1 VRLPTWDELSRD
13 EEQLEV
19 LEAPLDEPLFVVG
32 PPGSGK
38 TSLAVW
44 RGDALSELH
53 GEIPV
58 VTYNRM
64 LRRSLQLVADAD
76 QINVRSTTMQ
86 SFVGKDYWQRTGTL
100 APKEPGSGFAFR
112 WEPMIDRLA
121 GTAPRTG
128 AVVVDEGQDLPKGF
142 FVYASRFVSETV
154 SVFADEEQAI
164 GDTRST
170 LDEIQRAARLPNP
183 VILSENHRNTPE
195 IAHLAEHFHR
205 GRLPA
210 ASIIRP
216 SSGDLPRLVRSEG
229 LTSTATRIANEFRN
243 RSGSVGVIVSR
254 NQPTGRS
261 VHGLLESHLPDT
273 RIDMYSNELKNEDGI
288 DVRVPG
294 ITVLNKES
302 VKGQEFDSVFVL
314 ELDQFIPCTSDGMSR
329 AMYMMCTR
337 ARDHL
342 YLVYGPRPLSAQALA
357 ALPDETIVE
366 R

>member
-1 VRLPTWDELSRD
+1 MRLPTWDELSRD

-164 GDTRST
+164 GDT
-170 LDEIQRAARLPNP
+170 LNAR
-183 VILSENHRNTPE
+183 R
-195 IAHLAEHFHR
+195 
-205 GRLPA
+205 
-210 ASIIRP
+210 
-216 SSGDLPRLVRSEG
+216 
-229 LTSTATRIANEFRN
+229 
-243 RSGSVGVIVSR
+243 
-254 NQPTGRS
+254 
-261 VHGLLESHLPDT
+261 
-273 RIDMYSNELKNEDGI
+273 
-288 DVRVPG
+288 
-294 ITVLNKES
+294 
-302 VKGQEFDSVFVL
+302 DSA
-314 ELDQFIPCTSDGMSR
+314 CG
-329 AMYMMCTR
+329 
-337 ARDHL
+337 
-342 YLVYGPRPLSAQALA
+342 
-357 ALPDETIVE
+357 
-366 R
+366 